1 MKKRL
6 IHGHNYLST
15 HGTWHVAR
23 VGLKYASD
31 KAHEMLLLRSL
42 HVMIKRDPHV
52 PTKKL

>member
-1 MKKRL
+1 M
-6 IHGHNYLST
+6 
-15 HGTWHVAR
+15 AR

-52 PTKKL
+52 PIKSKRLIGLTGQESYDAPSII

>member
-1 MKKRL
+1 M
-6 IHGHNYLST
+6 
-15 HGTWHVAR
+15 AR

-52 PTKKL
+52 PIKNCKRLIGLTGLESYDVPSII